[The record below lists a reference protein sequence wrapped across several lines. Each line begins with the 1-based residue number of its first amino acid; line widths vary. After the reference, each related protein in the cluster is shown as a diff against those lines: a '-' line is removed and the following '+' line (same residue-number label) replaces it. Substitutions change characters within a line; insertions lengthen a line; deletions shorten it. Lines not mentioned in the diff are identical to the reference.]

1 MFWTYVL
8 ENPAGRFYIGSTS
21 DLKTRIGQHN
31 SDIKIKTKFTH
42 KHGPWKLVWK
52 EPHPTRCSAMNR
64 EKQIKSMKS
73 TRWIREK
80 LINSQK

>member
-1 MFWTYVL
+1 
-8 ENPAGRFYIGSTS
+8 
-21 DLKTRIGQHN
+21 
-31 SDIKIKTKFTH
+31 
-42 KHGPWKLVWK
+42 
-52 EPHPTRCSAMNR
+52 MNR